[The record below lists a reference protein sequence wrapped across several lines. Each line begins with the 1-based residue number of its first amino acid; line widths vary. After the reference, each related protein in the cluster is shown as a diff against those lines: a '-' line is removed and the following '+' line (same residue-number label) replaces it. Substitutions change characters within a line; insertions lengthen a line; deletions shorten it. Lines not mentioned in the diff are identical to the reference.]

1 MPSQSALTMIEN
13 IVSEYPELYENGE
26 LLDNLKQ
33 CMQLKFRDLI
43 GDTVSE
49 FCRMKN
55 FCRIYPARNSKLYDK
70 YFSGNKFLNKNC
82 VKWYPHIQKNLN
94 TMLMVKV

>member
-1 MPSQSALTMIEN
+1 MIEN
-13 IVSEYPELYENGE
+13 IVSEYPELYENGD
-26 LLDNLKQ
+26 LLENLKQ

-55 FCRIYPARNSKLYDK
+55 FCRVYPARNSKLYDK
-70 YFSGNKFLNKNC
+70 YFSGNKFLNKIIYK
-82 VKWYPHIQKNLN
+82 VLHTPEIIQYGLVSN
-94 TMLMVKV
+94 